1 MLKSIY
7 RKGEAML
14 ISAISANIVT
24 PNTKIYPCAK
34 VSMKLENSADTSFN
48 STQPNLKKIQD
59 KKLNEIYDSIN
70 EWKNFCHE
78 QILGGKLDII
88 A

>member
-1 MLKSIY
+1 
-7 RKGEAML
+7 ML
-14 ISAISANIVT
+14 ISAISSSNIALKTNV
-24 PNTKIYPCAK
+24 NPCVK
-34 VSMKLENSADTSFN
+34 VSRNNYDCVADTSFN
-48 STQPNLKKIQD
+48 SIQSTPKKSQD

>member
-1 MLKSIY
+1 MLKSLY
-7 RKGEAML
+7 RKGEVML
-14 ISAISANIVT
+14 ISAISASVVA
-24 PNTKIYPCAK
+24 PNTKVYPCAK
-34 VSMKLENSADTSFN
+34 VNKKCENSADTSFN
-48 STQPNLKKIQD
+48 STQPTQKKIQD

>member
-1 MLKSIY
+1 
-7 RKGEAML
+7 ML
-14 ISAISANIVT
+14 ISAISSNIIA
-24 PNTKIYPCAK
+24 PNTKINPISK
-34 VSMKLENSADTSFN
+34 VNRKNYENLADTSFN
-48 STQPNLKKIQD
+48 STQSVPKNKQD

-70 EWKNFCHE
+70 EWKYFCHE

>member
-1 MLKSIY
+1 
-7 RKGEAML
+7 ML
-14 ISAISANIVT
+14 ISAISANIIT
-24 PNTKIYPCAK
+24 PNTRVNPSAKISK
-34 VSMKLENSADTSFN
+34 KNENTADTSFN
-48 STQPNLKKIQD
+48 STQPNQKKIQD
-59 KKLNEIYDSIN
+59 KKLSEIYDSIN

>member
-1 MLKSIY
+1 
-7 RKGEAML
+7 ML

-24 PNTKIYPCAK
+24 PNTKVTPCTK
-34 VSMKLENSADTSFN
+34 VNKKYENTADTSFN
-48 STQPNLKKIQD
+48 STRPTQKKAQD
-59 KKLNEIYDSIN
+59 KKLNEIYASIN